1 MNNASRRVPVPVA
14 LLFAMDIALVAAPV
28 IDYWS
33 GSPFGRLRHLIDLD
47 AENTLPT
54 WYSSMQWFCA
64 AFLFALLTIHAYRS
78 RLRGLTAAAALAL
91 ACCAFSIDEIAGIH
105 EWLGHK
111 SDALLPGGSRAATG
125 LWSTGL
131 WPFLLGIPVLLMLTV
146 VVIRIRDIFVAR
158 SPRALQLLVVG
169 LVIMFTGA
177 LGVELAAN
185 LVGTGSGNGG
195 LVLSQL
201 VLEEFMEMLG
211 VSFIVWS
218 AYDVLL
224 AYGFELKMPVPT
236 PRLEAGTIAVTSPVH
251 ESQPT

>member
-1 MNNASRRVPVPVA
+1 MTASRRVPVPVA

-78 RLRGLTAAAALAL
+78 RLRGLTAIAALAL
-91 ACCAFSIDEIAGIH
+91 ACCAFSIDEIVGIH
-105 EWLGHK
+105 EWLGHE
-111 SDALLPGGSRAATG
+111 SDALLPGGSRAATA

-131 WPFLLGIPVLLMLTV
+131 WPFLLGIPVLAMLTAI
-146 VVIRIRDIFVAR
+146 VIRIRDLFVPR
-158 SPRALQLLVVG
+158 SPRALRLLVAG
-169 LVIMFTGA
+169 LAIMFAGA

-185 LVGTGSGNGG
+185 LVGTVPGNGG

-211 VSFIVWS
+211 VSFITWS
-218 AYDVLL
+218 AYDVLQ
-224 AYGFELKMPVPT
+224 AYGFELKTPVPT
-236 PRLEAGTIAVTSPVH
+236 PRLQTTTITVASPLD

>member
-78 RLRGLTAAAALAL
+78 RLRGLTAVVALAL
-91 ACCAFSIDEIAGIH
+91 ARCAFSIDEIAGIH
-105 EWLGHK
+105 ELLGHK
-111 SDALLPGGSRAATG
+111 SDALLSGGNRAATG

-131 WPFLLGIPVLLMLTV
+131 WPFLLGIPVLVMLAAI
-146 VVIRIRDIFVAR
+146 VIRMRDIFVPR
-158 SPRALQLLVVG
+158 SPHALQLLVAG

-185 LVGTGSGNGG
+185 LVGSGNGG

-218 AYDVLL
+218 AFEVLL

-236 PRLEAGTIAVTSPVH
+236 PRLEASTIAVASPVH
-251 ESQPT
+251 ESHPT